1 MQRLKALVREM
12 ESDQM
17 PLEGLLTA
25 YEEGTGLVKVC
36 QGQLA
41 KAQQRLEIIQRNAAR
56 QLETKPF
63 DPTGAKAEMPVARA
77 SAKDANLF

>member
-17 PLEGLLTA
+17 PLEDLLTA

-41 KAQQRLEIIQRNAAR
+41 KAQQRLEIIQRNAAK

-63 DPTGAKAEMPVARA
+63 DPSGAKAEVPVARA
-77 SAKDANLF
+77 SAKDASLF